1 MNGIQNKKRMYDYC
15 CQRIIS
21 HKEILSR
28 IIQEY
33 VEEAK
38 KMTIEEISK
47 HIYGI
52 KMSSLEEY
60 IYSKKRDKN
69 NKQDVRCY
77 FNLKECIQI
86 NIYLN
91 LDYNIT
97 RSLEYDDGTILM
109 NINYQLNIYKSRIYI
124 SNRYRSNNECKQ
136 HNEILTLIH
145 IILSYRMGAKYK
157 ERSIKKY
164 INNKEVDKELEIM
177 CNLSQAIEMDIKEKT
192 VRKVTREVTRQ
203 NNVRAIYNIMKN
215 LNVSFD
221 VAIDIL
227 DFTKNEKIILKEYL
241 KNKEYLLTL

>member
-97 RSLEYDDGTILM
+97 RSLEYDEGTILM
-109 NINYQLNIYKSRIYI
+109 NINSQLNIYKSRIYI